1 MWWCSFS
8 IHPNSMDMK
17 ISRSSRASCSVRL
30 RASNAANSL
39 QSQSHALAQCQ
50 CNKWRCAC
58 ALDYPPQFLGR
69 LLGLSQCTA
78 YIYSRWDA
86 VHRHSYTNHVQSF
99 SSWMLY
105 WIYVCVCVRIG
116 AHRLSAWFSW
126 QLELHAW
133 RQSLHVQTHNT
144 RRRTHST
151 RSNNPSTFY
160 LIWFSAYCLHVN
172 NRV

>member
-1 MWWCSFS
+1 MTNRNDRKMWWCSFS

-39 QSQSHALAQCQ
+39 HSQSHALAQCQ

-86 VHRHSYTNHVQSF
+86 VHRHSYTNHVQQ
-99 SSWMLY
+99 LNAVLD
-105 WIYVCVCVRIG
+105 ICVCLCQDRCASPVRMVFMTTR
-116 AHRLSAWFSW
+116 APRMKTKSS
-126 QLELHAW
+126 
-133 RQSLHVQTHNT
+133 RPNT
-144 RRRTHST
+144 QHTT
-151 RSNNPSTFY
+151 SNAQHTFE
-160 LIWFSAYCLHVN
+160 
-172 NRV
+172 